1 MRAFDMAANAPWAI
15 TQDAL
20 ETIMSIAAREH
31 MDKGDLA
38 SLEAVAAKLGR
49 PLDNTHAVTVRDGV
63 ATIPIEG
70 PLFRHAD
77 MFSQISGAT
86 SIDALATDLRTA
98 LDDPTIQAIVLAI
111 DSPGG
116 EVNGTAEFADMV
128 YAARGQKPIT
138 SYISDM
144 GASAAYWI
152 ASAADEV
159 IVAPT
164 ATVGSI
170 GVIATARPPDRGGGS
185 RASIEFVSSQ
195 SPDKRM
201 DPTTTY
207 GRTQIQALIDTC
219 MDVFVAAVARNR
231 NVPKATVLSD
241 FGQGGV
247 FLGQAAVTAGLADR
261 IGSYEGVV
269 GATMAA
275 LQARQSKPPG
285 WLGKQAALPPLRRA
299 AQMNDSTQKQGSTR
313 MGWKEFFT
321 GATEAGVDFAGMGAV
336 DVPPPPATLTNDHL
350 SAAQRRADE
359 AEAKVAEYER
369 KAAAYESDMK
379 ARADVER
386 TATVSAAVERVISA
400 HKALPA
406 ARAGLTSDFTLA
418 AEDDAARPVTD
429 GQPTRVARLEA
440 SYATNKAHP
449 LTRELIEDKHGV
461 LPASAVMGTPD
472 DEEIAKAVTEA
483 KAYAEKMNKAEAN
496 ARAAKGGK

>member
-1 MRAFDMAANAPWAI
+1 MRAFDLAANAPWAI
-15 TQDAL
+15 TQPAL
-20 ETIMSIAAREH
+20 EMIMSIAAREH

-49 PLDNTHAVTVRDGV
+49 PLDNTHVVTVRDGV

-70 PLFRHAD
+70 PLFRHGD

-170 GVIATARPPDRGGGS
+170 GVIATACPPDRGGGS

-247 FLGQAAVTAGLADR
+247 FLGQAAVDAGLADR
-261 IGSYEGVV
+261 IGSYEGVMS
-269 GATMAA
+269 ATMATI
-275 LQARQSKPPG
+275 QARQIKPPG

-299 AQMNDSTQKQGSTR
+299 ALDNNSTQKQGSTR
-313 MGWKEFFT
+313 MDGKEFFRHLFT
-321 GATEAGVDFAGMGAV
+321 GAKEAGVDFAGMGAT
-336 DVPPPPATLTNDHL
+336 DDAPPPPPPYTSSAEFL
-350 SAAQRRADE
+350 AAQRRAEE
-359 AEAKVAEYER
+359 AEAKIT
-369 KAAAYESDMK
+369 AYEAQAH
-379 ARADVER
+379 ARADAER
-386 TATVSAAVERVISA
+386 AATVSAAVERVISA

-418 AEDDAARPVTD
+418 AEDDAARPVAE

-440 SYATNKAHP
+440 TLTAGKAHP

-472 DEEIAKAVTEA
+472 DEEIARAVADA
-483 KAYAEKMNKAEAN
+483 KTYAAQLNQAEAN

>member
-1 MRAFDMAANAPWAI
+1 MRAFDLAANAPWAI

-49 PLDNTHAVTVRDGV
+49 PLDNTHVVTVRDGV

-98 LDDPTIQAIVLAI
+98 LDDPAIQAIVLAI

-128 YAARGQKPIT
+128 YAARGQKSIT

-159 IVAPT
+159 VIAPT

-231 NVPKATVLSD
+231 GVSKATVLSD

-261 IGSYEGVV
+261 IGSYEGVMS
-269 GATMAA
+269 ATMAA
-275 LQARQSKPPG
+275 LQAKQSKPPG
-285 WLGKQAALPPLRRA
+285 WLGKQVALRA
-299 AQMNDSTQKQGSTR
+299 AQAHDNQKQGSTR
-313 MGWKEFFT
+313 MDGKEFFRHLFT
-321 GATEAGVDFAGMGAV
+321 GAKEAGVDFAGMGAT
-336 DVPPPPATLTNDHL
+336 DDAPPPPPPYTSSAEFV
-350 SAAQRRADE
+350 AAQRRAED
-359 AEAKVAEYER
+359 AEAR
-369 KAAAYESDMK
+369 IAAYEAQAY
-379 ARADVER
+379 ARADAER
-386 TATVSAAVERVISA
+386 TATVSAAVERVLSA

-406 ARAGLTSDFTLA
+406 ARESLTSDFALA
-418 AEDDAARPVTD
+418 AEDDAARPVAN

-449 LTRELIEDKHGV
+449 LTRELIADTHGV

-472 DEEIAKAVTEA
+472 DEEIAKAVATA
-483 KAYAEKMNKAEAN
+483 KAYAEQMNKAEAN